1 MRISDWSS
9 DVCSSDLIN
18 RANISKVFGE
28 LITLIEPDK
37 RLGQDEEILVRLPY
51 SKEVFGVPEN
61 LHIVGTMNTADRSI
75 ALLDTALRRRFR
87 FKRSEEHTSELQSL
101 MRISYAVFCLK
112 KKNKY
117 HTYIHTS
124 QITQDH
130 HIKRLTITTQK

>member
-87 FKRSEEHTSELQSL
+87 FKELSPDPSKLSPIAGVDLPAVLKTINRSEELRVGKECVSQC
-101 MRISYAVFCLK
+101 ISRLSP
-112 KKNKY
+112 Y
-117 HTYIHTS
+117 H
-124 QITQDH
+124 
-130 HIKRLTITTQK
+130 

>member
-1 MRISDWSS
+1 MVIDE
-9 DVCSSDLIN
+9 IN

-37 RLGQDEEILVRLPY
+37 QLGQHEEILVRLPY

-87 FKRSEEHTSELQSL
+87 FKALSPDPSKLSPITGVDLP
-101 MRISYAVFCLK
+101 AVLK
-112 KKNKY
+112 
-117 HTYIHTS
+117 
-124 QITQDH
+124 
-130 HIKRLTITTQK
+130 TITDRIDNFTDRDNAIGHSFLTGESVRDRAAIDT